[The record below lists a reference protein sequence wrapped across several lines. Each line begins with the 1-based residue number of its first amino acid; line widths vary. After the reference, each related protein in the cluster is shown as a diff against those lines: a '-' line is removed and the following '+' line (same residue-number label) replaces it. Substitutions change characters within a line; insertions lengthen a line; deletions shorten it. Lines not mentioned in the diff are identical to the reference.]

1 MPDTNINKEVLFH
14 DQPIPVSIEGMKK
27 IFFQLE
33 NCICQIYKKNDGK
46 GICFFCK
53 ISFQN
58 KLLQVLITNNHI
70 LEEKDIQNNE
80 KK

>member
-33 NCICQIYKKNDGK
+33 NCICQIYKMMEKELV
-46 GICFFCK
+46 FFVKYHFKINYCK
-53 ISFQN
+53 Y
-58 KLLQVLITNNHI
+58 
-70 LEEKDIQNNE
+70 
-80 KK
+80 